1 MQRNIVLTLLIL
13 SLLVLST
20 LEMPALAAVGG
31 NNSSEQLAPDLIGQ
45 TNQSDQIVTAKEES
59 LWLPMRTLWLEN
71 VFWTRM
77 TIVSIIQGCDNRASV
92 QNRLMRN
99 YQDIEATLSPY
110 LGNETATKY
119 GDLIK
124 KNTQLTVD
132 LAIAAGNKD
141 QAAYENTSKSLLKN
155 ANNIAAFEN
164 ATITKLSIDDRLV
177 MWHNNLNLTNN
188 ETKELANK
196 DYNASIDTFDLLEEQ
211 TNMMADSLTNG
222 IIQKSPTGFQ

>member
-1 MQRNIVLTLLIL
+1 MRRNFVLKLLIL

-20 LEMPALAAVGG
+20 LEIPAIASIGG

-45 TNQSDQIVTAKEES
+45 TNQSNQTVTANEES
-59 LWLPMRTLWLEN
+59 LWLQMRTLWLEN

-77 TIVSIIQGCDNRASV
+77 AIVSVTQGCDNKASI

-99 YQDIEATLSPY
+99 YQDMETTLSPY

-119 GDLIK
+119 GDLIE
-124 KNTQLTVD
+124 KNTELTVD
-132 LAIAAGNKD
+132 LATAAGNKD
-141 QAAYENTSKSLLKN
+141 QAAFESANKSLFENAKN
-155 ANNIAAFEN
+155 VAAFEN
-164 ATITKLSIDDRLV
+164 TTITKLSSNDRLA
-177 MWHNNLNLTNN
+177 MWHNYLNLTRN
-188 ETKELANK
+188 ETTELANK

-222 IIQKSPTGFQ
+222 IVQKSPTGFQ